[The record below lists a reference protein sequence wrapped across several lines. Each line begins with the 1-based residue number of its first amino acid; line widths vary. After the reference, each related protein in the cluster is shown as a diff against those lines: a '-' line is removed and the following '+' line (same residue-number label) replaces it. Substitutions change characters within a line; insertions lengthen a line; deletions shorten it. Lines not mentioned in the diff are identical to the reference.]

1 MTEEQL
7 KAALDAK
14 FKAVQEELAE
24 AQKMNA
30 SKEEILKL
38 HDSVKSQGQALEDFI
53 ESQKARTIESMG
65 IQLEK
70 FLVENKSKL
79 EQIKAA
85 GTGTIEFVP
94 KAVGAMTTTSGGDI
108 AAAPINHN
116 VDLGGFNFRNDDAF
130 VNLLSVTNT
139 NSASLPYTELVP
151 KDGNYAFVAEGT
163 AKPQVDFKWEIRY
176 STPKKVAA
184 HEVLTEESI
193 TDIPRLLSVGKEYL
207 KVKHNLFKANAVF
220 FGDGLGVNAKGATK
234 YGRVFVAGG
243 MALKVVKPNFMDV
256 LNAAVVDIS
265 VTHNYTDEQSYMA
278 NVALVNPVDFYLE
291 LVSAKDEN
299 GLPLYPQAGLFNT
312 VNIGGLTIKPWEK
325 VPAGKVFI
333 ADMKKY
339 NLTNYIPYSLR
350 IGWINDQFI
359 TNQFTMVG
367 ESRFHAYVKKLD
379 EQAFIYDDIL
389 TIKTAITKV

>member
-24 AQKMNA
+24 AQKNNA

-38 HDSVKSQGQALEDFI
+38 HTSIKEQGQALEDFI

-70 FLVENKSKL
+70 FLINNKSKL
-79 EQIKAA
+79 EQMKAA
-85 GTGTIEFVP
+85 GSGTIEFVP
-94 KAVGAMTTTSGGDI
+94 KAVGSMTTTSGGDI
-108 AAAPINHN
+108 DAAPINHN
-116 VDLGGFNFRNDDAF
+116 VDLGGFNFRNDDTL
-130 VNLLSVTNT
+130 VNLFSVTST
-139 NSASLPYTELVP
+139 NSGSLAYTELVP
-151 KDGNYAFVAEGT
+151 KDGDYEFVAEG
-163 AKPQVDFKWEIRY
+163 AVKPQIDFKWEIRY
-176 STPKKVAA
+176 STPKKIAA
-184 HEVLTEESI
+184 YEVLTEESV
-193 TDIPRLLSVGKEYL
+193 TDIPRLLSVGKDYL
-207 KVKHNLFKANAVF
+207 KVKHNLFKANALF
-220 FGDGLGVNAKGATK
+220 FGDGIGVNAKGATK
-234 YGRVFVAGG
+234 YGRTFVAGG
-243 MALKVVKPNFMDV
+243 MALKVTAPSFMDA

-265 VTHNYTDEQSYMA
+265 VTHNYTDEESYVA
-278 NVALVNPVDFYLE
+278 NVALVNPVDFYLL
-291 LVSAKDEN
+291 LVSAKDGN

-312 VNIGGLTIKPWEK
+312 VTIGGLTIKPWEK
-325 VPAGKVFI
+325 IPAGKVFI
-333 ADMKKY
+333 GDMKKY
-339 NLTNYIPYSLR
+339 NLVNYIPYSLR

-379 EQAFIYDDIL
+379 EQAFIYDDIA